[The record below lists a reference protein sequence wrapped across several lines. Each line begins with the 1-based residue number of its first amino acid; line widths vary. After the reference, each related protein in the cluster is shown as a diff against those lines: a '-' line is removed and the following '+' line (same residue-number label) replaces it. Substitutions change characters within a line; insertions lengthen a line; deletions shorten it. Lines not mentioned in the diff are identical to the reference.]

1 MDSNG
6 KKLIN
11 MLDQILLKFEWQD
24 VELKKVNPLLTGE
37 SWDLFH
43 LKTFF
48 FVSLLAV
55 PSLWSYR

>member
-43 LKTFF
+43 LKTFKD
-48 FVSLLAV
+48 LLIK
-55 PSLWSYR
+55 YIENKKQE

>member
-11 MLDQILLKFEWQD
+11 MLDKILLKFEWQD
-24 VELKKVNPLLTGE
+24 AELKKVNPLLTGE

-43 LKTFF
+43 LKTFKD
-48 FVSLLAV
+48 LLIK
-55 PSLWSYR
+55 YIENKKQE

>member
-1 MDSNG
+1 MDSNA

-24 VELKKVNPLLTGE
+24 AELKKANPLLTGE

-43 LKTFF
+43 LKTFKN
-48 FVSLLAV
+48 LL
-55 PSLWSYR
+55 LQYIENKKQE